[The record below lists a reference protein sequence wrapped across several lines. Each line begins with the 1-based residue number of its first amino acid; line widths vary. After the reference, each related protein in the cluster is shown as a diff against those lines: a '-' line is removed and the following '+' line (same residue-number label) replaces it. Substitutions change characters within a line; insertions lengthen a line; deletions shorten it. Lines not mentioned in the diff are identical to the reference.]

1 MKESDSSDIEGNYKP
16 YDWKS
21 QPPEDVLSDYLH
33 EIRTP
38 LSIIRGYVGILSN
51 DAFKEKHPLA
61 LESISKCAER
71 IEELNEHLIDY
82 MGELRRKKKNQ

>member
-1 MKESDSSDIEGNYKP
+1 MNESDSSNPEDDYKP

-21 QPPEDVLSDYLH
+21 KPPEDVLSDYLH

-51 DAFKEKHPLA
+51 DAFKENHPLA

-71 IEELNEHLIDY
+71 IEELNERLTEY
-82 MGELRRKKKNQ
+82 MGELRRKKYQ